1 MSHDLDLDVAVMG
14 GGLAGNLLARHL
26 RRAVPELSIG
36 IVERDPD
43 TSWKVGES
51 SVEIASAY
59 FTRRLGLSRYLYENQ
74 LPKNGLRFFFDRP
87 EKDGDLEEL
96 SEMGSV
102 ALPYL
107 PAFQLDRAR
116 FEADLRRMNADA
128 GVPTHIGRVQDLQL
142 DGAAG
147 HTFQI
152 ASKDGPA
159 RAVRARWVV
168 DAAGRS
174 GLIARPLKLWEPQK
188 HLISAVWGRFE
199 NVVDI
204 DDLGGPA
211 FRNRVKGT
219 SRHLSTTHFCYPGYW
234 IWFIPLSRGVVSV
247 GVVMRRE
254 QFDDAWRKE
263 EGFLAFLKGHR
274 STAQLLE
281 GARLLDVGSYKQ
293 LAYDTRQFFGER
305 WATVGEAGAFSDP
318 FYSPG
323 SDFIAFENDFTV
335 DLIRRE
341 ARGEPAEEIAKQ
353 RTRYDAFMRFRQEA
367 TMLVYQDLYTTLGSF
382 ELYQLK
388 WDFDIACYYN
398 LWLEPFLRGD
408 HLSAEWLDTQLRQK
422 PLVLGVLQRFSKLF
436 QEVQAH
442 LIERGDF
449 ARGNLG
455 RFKGEFPLMRAAE
468 NLGSDASAA
477 AVMDRTNEAFESV
490 RTRALALLGRD
501 PGEPWTL
508 RHHLAGRAMT

>member
-1 MSHDLDLDVAVMG
+1 MTHDLDLDVAILG
-14 GGLAGNLLARHL
+14 GGLAGNLVARQL
-26 RRAVPELSIG
+26 RRALPDLSVAIF
-36 IVERDPD
+36 ERDPE

-51 SVEIASAY
+51 SVEIASHY
-59 FTRRLGLSRYLYENQ
+59 FTKRLGLTRYLYENQ

-87 EKDGDLEEL
+87 ARDGELTEL

-102 ALPYL
+102 ALPHL
-107 PAFQLDRAR
+107 PSFQLDRAR
-116 FEADLRRMNADA
+116 FEADLRRMNERA
-128 GVPTHIGRVQDLQL
+128 GAPTYVGRVQELALEGEGKHRFQL
-142 DGAAG
+142 
-147 HTFQI
+147 

-174 GLIARPLKLWEPQK
+174 GLIARPLKLWEPGK

-199 NVVDI
+199 GVADI
-204 DDLGGPA
+204 DDLGPSA
-211 FRNRVKGT
+211 FRARVKHT

-234 IWFIPLSRGVVSV
+234 IWFIPLGRGIVSV
-247 GVVMRRE
+247 GLVMRRE

-263 EGFLAFLKGHR
+263 EGFLSFLRGHR
-274 STAQLLE
+274 STAQLLD

-293 LAYDTRQFFGER
+293 LAYDTRQFFGDR

-335 DLIRRE
+335 DLIRRDV
-341 ARGEPAEEIAKQ
+341 RG
-353 RTRYDAFMRFRQEA
+353 AFLRFRQEA

-398 LWLEPFLRGD
+398 LWLEPYLRDD
-408 HLSAEWLDTQLRQK
+408 HLDGAWLDTQLRQR
-422 PLVLGVLQRFSKLF
+422 PLVVGVLQRFSKLF
-436 QEVQAH
+436 QAVQAH
-442 LIERGDF
+442 LLAEGAF

-455 RFKGEFPLMRAAE
+455 RFKGDFPLMASAE
-468 NLGSDASAA
+468 QLGSDPSAA
-477 AVMDRTNEAFESV
+477 AVMERTNEAFESV
-490 RTRALALLGRD
+490 RTRALALLGKD
-501 PGEPWTL
+501 PGEAWTL
-508 RHHLAGRAMT
+508 RHHLAGRAMI

>member
-1 MSHDLDLDVAVMG
+1 MNHDLDLDVAVLG
-14 GGLAGNLLARHL
+14 GGLAGNLVARQL
-26 RRAVPELSIG
+26 RREVPELSVAL
-36 IVERDPD
+36 VERDPE

-51 SVEIASAY
+51 SVEIASHY

-87 EKDGDLEEL
+87 ERDGDLEEL
-96 SEMGSV
+96 SEMGST

-107 PAFQLDRAR
+107 PSFQLDRAR
-116 FEADLRRMNADA
+116 FEADLRRMNDA
-128 GVPTHIGRVQDLQL
+128 AGAPTHVGRVQELSL
-142 DGAAG
+142 DGEGG
-147 HTFQI
+147 HRFQI
-152 ASKDGPA
+152 ACKDGPA
-159 RAVRARWVV
+159 RSVRARWVI

-174 GLIARPLKLWEPQK
+174 GLVARPLKLWEPQK
-188 HLISAVWGRFE
+188 HLVSAVWGRFE
-199 NVVDI
+199 GVVDI
-204 DDLGGPA
+204 DDLGSAA
-211 FRNRVKGT
+211 FRDRVKGT

-234 IWFIPLSRGVVSV
+234 IWFIPLGRGVVSV

-263 EGFLAFLKGHR
+263 EGFVTFLKEHR
-274 STAQLLE
+274 AVAQLLA

-293 LAYDTRQFFGER
+293 LAYDTRQFFGDR

-323 SDFIAFENDFTV
+323 SDFIAFENDFAV

-341 ARGEPAEEIAKQ
+341 ARGEPREEIERQ
-353 RTRYDAFMRFRQEA
+353 RARYDAFMRFRQEA

-398 LWLEPFLRGD
+398 LWLEPYLRGD
-408 HLSAEWLDTQLRQK
+408 HLEADWLDTQLRQR
-422 PLVLGVLQRFSKLF
+422 PLVIGVLQRFSRLF

-442 LIERGDF
+442 LLAGGTF
-449 ARGNLG
+449 AHGNLG
-455 RFKGEFPLMRAAE
+455 RFKGDFPLMRAAE
-468 NLGSDASAA
+468 HLGSDASAA
-477 AVMDRTNEAFESV
+477 AVMERTNEAFESV

>member
-1 MSHDLDLDVAVMG
+1 MSQPLDLDVAVLG
-14 GGLAGNLLARHL
+14 GGLAGNLFVRHL
-26 RRAVPELSIG
+26 RRELPQVSMAIFEREPE
-36 IVERDPD
+36 PK
-43 TSWKVGES
+43 WKVGES
-51 SVEIASAY
+51 SVEIASNY

-87 EKDGDLEEL
+87 EKDGELEEL

-116 FEADLRRMNADA
+116 FETDLRGMNAAA
-128 GVPTHIGRVQDLQL
+128 GVPTHFGRVQELQL
-142 DGAAG
+142 DGG
-147 HTFQI
+147 NHTFQH
-152 ASKDGPA
+152 AAKDGPTQG
-159 RAVRARWVV
+159 VRARWVI

-174 GLIARPLKLWEPQK
+174 GLIARLLKLWQPEN

-204 DDLGGPA
+204 DDLTSTA
-211 FRNRVKGT
+211 FRDRVKNT

-234 IWFIPLSRGVVSV
+234 IWFIPLSRGIVSV

-263 EGFLAFLKGHR
+263 EGFLSFLKSHR
-274 STAQLLE
+274 SSAQLLE
-281 GARLLDVGSYKQ
+281 GAKLLDVGSYKQ
-293 LAYDTRQFFGER
+293 LAYGTKQFFGDR
-305 WATVGEAGAFSDP
+305 WATIGEAGAFTDP

-335 DLIRRE
+335 DLIKRQV
-341 ARGEPAEEIAKQ
+341 RGEDIEPHRA
-353 RTRYDAFMRFRQEA
+353 RYDAFMRFRHEA
-367 TMLVYQDLYTTLGSF
+367 TILVYQDLYTTLGSH
-382 ELYQLK
+382 ELYRLK

-408 HLSAEWLDTQLRQK
+408 HLKAEWLDTQLRQK
-422 PLVLGVLQRFSKLF
+422 PLVLGVLERFSKLF
-436 QEVQAH
+436 QHVQAH
-442 LIERGDF
+442 LIDAGQM
-449 ARGNLG
+449 ARGNIG
-455 RFKGEFPLMRAAE
+455 QVTNAFPLMKAAE
-468 NLGSDASAA
+468 QLGSDASAD
-477 AVMDRTNEAFESV
+477 AVMERTADAFNSV
-490 RTRALALLGRD
+490 RARALALIGKD

-508 RHHLAGRAMT
+508 RHYLAGRAMI